1 MYVNISSQWYRP
13 LVQLIVSN
21 RKSTWNIID
30 EWTSVTCYL
39 MYEDVLLMTPDK
51 YLSHRF
57 YFSSPNRNDHLKF
70 FNHLGSIF
78 IRNKPFSNFSEITE
92 PFSANVCLN
101 HILNSGV
108 YFQNF
113 IRWSRQPSN
122 MAAVTMNRSYV

>member
-78 IRNKPFSNFSEITE
+78 IRNKPFFKLLWNHRTILSQCLPESYFKFGSLFSKFHPMIPPTIQYG
-92 PFSANVCLN
+92 C
-101 HILNSGV
+101 
-108 YFQNF
+108 
-113 IRWSRQPSN
+113 
-122 MAAVTMNRSYV
+122 SYYE